1 MKNYPI
7 IVLSMKKIL
16 LSSLL
21 ISSFLTLS
29 SCGDKKGGRN
39 DLSETEE
46 VEKDS
51 TKGLVVT
58 LEGVFTKNDHF
69 QLFYS
74 NDTNFLEENSI
85 TIPVYGQCVVQDIAF
100 ELPEGK
106 KPQNLR
112 LDLGSNAEQQF
123 ISIKNI
129 SIEYRN
135 KIIFNG
141 ENEKYLDYFP
151 ESSTVVYNP
160 QKLNF
165 ELKNNLEGIFDPI
178 MFSNDN
184 LKKVL
189 NKVYNETK

>member
-1 MKNYPI
+1 
-7 IVLSMKKIL
+7 MKKIL
-16 LSSLL
+16 LSTLL

-58 LEGVFTKNDHF
+58 LEGVFTKNDRF
-69 QLFYS
+69 ELFYS
-74 NDTNFLEENSI
+74 DNQNFDGKKVIRE
-85 TIPVYGQCVVQDIAF
+85 TVYGEPILQKIVF
-100 ELPEGK
+100 EIPEK
-106 KPQNLR
+106 ENPQNLR

-123 ISIKNI
+123 ITIKNI

-135 KIIFNG
+135 KIILNG

-151 ESSTVVYNP
+151 SNSTVVYNP

-165 ELKNNLEGIFDPI
+165 ELKNNLEGFFDPI

-189 NKVYNETK
+189 NKAYNETK